1 MGELQLLNLQPYL
14 VQMQIKFRV
23 VSLSHRSAPVHI
35 RELISL
41 DEVAIQRLLLKL
53 KDFFNLTDALV
64 LSTCNRTEVYYSHE
78 LDLSSELIKL
88 IGIERGLTDAIS
100 YLDYFQVI
108 NNEKEAVTHLFRV
121 SMGLEAQVIGD
132 IQISNQVKRA
142 YQTAADLELAGP
154 FLHRLMHTIF
164 FTNKRVVQE
173 TAFRDG
179 AASLSYATIEL
190 IESLTQN
197 IFQPRILIIG
207 VGEIGE
213 DVAKNMVHLPTA
225 KIKITNRTLAK
236 AEEIGIPLG
245 FEVIPFDSCLI
256 AIEEADV
263 VVCSIRMPEPFI
275 TKQWIEAVSIPSY
288 KVLIDLSVPRSI
300 ETSVEEL
307 PGVVLYNVDN
317 IQSKATA
324 ALQNRLESIPSVE
337 AILEESIEE
346 FGAWQKEMVVSPTI
360 QKLKQALEQIRQE
373 ELGRYLKNADEKEYL
388 LIDKITKSMMQ
399 KILKVPVVQLRAAC
413 QRDEAAEMI
422 ELITDLFDLEKSKI
436 GEE

>member
-1 MGELQLLNLQPYL
+1 
-14 VQMQIKFRV
+14 MQTKFRV
-23 VSLSHRSAPVHI
+23 ISLSHKSAPVHI

-41 DEVAIQRLLLKL
+41 DELAIERLLLKL
-53 KDFFNLTDALV
+53 KEFFSVADALV

-78 LDLSSELIKL
+78 SDLSIELIKL
-88 IGIERGLTDAIS
+88 IGIERGLANAIS
-100 YLDYFQVI
+100 YFDYFQVL
-108 NNEKEAVTHLFRV
+108 NEEQKAVTHLFRV
-121 SMGLEAQVIGD
+121 SMGLEAQVVGD
-132 IQISNQVKRA
+132 IQILNQVKRS

-197 IFQPRILIIG
+197 IFQPRILLIG

-213 DVAKNMVHLPTA
+213 DVARNMVHLPTA
-225 KIKITNRTLAK
+225 QLKITNRTLAK
-236 AEEIGIPLG
+236 AEEIGVPLG
-245 FEVIPFDSCLI
+245 FEIIPFESCLT

-263 VVCSIRMPEPFI
+263 VVCSVRMPEPFL
-275 TKQWIEAVSIPSY
+275 TKQLIEGVNIPSY

-324 ALQNRLESIPSVE
+324 ALENRLESIPSVE

-373 ELGRYLKNADEKEYL
+373 EISRFLKNADEKEYL
-388 LIDKITKSMMQ
+388 LIDKVTKSMMQ

-422 ELITDLFDLEKSKI
+422 ELITDLFDLEKLKD
-436 GEE
+436 EKE

>member
-1 MGELQLLNLQPYL
+1 
-14 VQMQIKFRV
+14 MQTKFRV

-41 DEVAIQRLLLKL
+41 DDLAIERLLLKL
-53 KDFFNLTDALV
+53 KEFFSVADALI

-78 LDLSSELIKL
+78 SDLSVELIKL
-88 IGIERGLTDAIS
+88 IGIERGLPDAIG
-100 YLDYFQVI
+100 YLDYFQVL
-108 NNEKEAVTHLFRV
+108 NNEQEAVTHLFRV
-121 SMGLEAQVIGD
+121 SMGLEAQVVGD

-142 YQTAADLELAGP
+142 YQTSADLELAGP
-154 FLHRLMHTIF
+154 FLHRLMHTVF

-197 IFQPRILIIG
+197 IFQPRILLIG

-225 KIKITNRTLAK
+225 QIKIANRTLAK
-236 AEEIGIPLG
+236 AEEIGLPLG
-245 FEVIPFDSCLI
+245 FEVIPFESCLD

-263 VVCSIRMPEPFI
+263 VVCSVRMAEPFI
-275 TKQWIEAVSIPSY
+275 TKAMIESINIPSY

-300 ETSVEEL
+300 ETTVEEL

-317 IQSKATA
+317 IRSKASA
-324 ALQNRLESIPSVE
+324 ALQNRLEAIPSVE
-337 AILEESIEE
+337 AILKESIEE

-373 ELGRYLKNADEKEYL
+373 ELGRYLKNADEKEFV

-413 QRDEAAEMI
+413 QRDQASEMI
-422 ELITDLFDLEKSKI
+422 ELITDLFDLEKSKN
-436 GEE
+436 EKD

>member
-1 MGELQLLNLQPYL
+1 
-14 VQMQIKFRV
+14 MQTKFRV

-41 DEVAIQRLLLKL
+41 DDLAIERLLLKL
-53 KDFFNLTDALV
+53 KEFFSVADALV

-78 LDLSSELIKL
+78 SDLSVELIKL
-88 IGIERGLTDAIS
+88 IGIERGLTNAIG
-100 YLDYFQVI
+100 YLDYFQVL
-108 NNEKEAVTHLFRV
+108 NNEQEAVTHLFRV
-121 SMGLEAQVIGD
+121 SMGLEAQVVGD

-197 IFQPRILIIG
+197 IFQPRILLIG

-213 DVAKNMVHLPTA
+213 DVARNMVHLPTA
-225 KIKITNRTLAK
+225 QIKISNRTLAK
-236 AEEIGIPLG
+236 AEEIGFPLG
-245 FEVIPFDSCLI
+245 FEVIPFESCLA

-263 VVCSIRMPEPFI
+263 VVCSIRMAEPFI
-275 TKQWIEAVSIPSY
+275 TKAMIESINIPSY

-300 ETSVEEL
+300 ETTVEEL

-317 IQSKATA
+317 IRSKASA
-324 ALQNRLESIPSVE
+324 ALQNRLEAIPSVE
-337 AILEESIEE
+337 AILKESIEE
-346 FGAWQKEMVVSPTI
+346 FGTWQKEMVVSPTI

-373 ELGRYLKNADEKEYL
+373 ELGRYLKNADEKEFV

-413 QRDEAAEMI
+413 QRDQASEMI
-422 ELITDLFDLEKSKI
+422 ELITDLFDLEKSKT
-436 GEE
+436 EKD

>member
-41 DEVAIQRLLLKL
+41 DEVAIQLLLLKL
-53 KDFFNLTDALV
+53 KEFFNLTDALV

-300 ETSVEEL
+300 ETSVEKL

>member
-1 MGELQLLNLQPYL
+1 
-14 VQMQIKFRV
+14 MQTKFRV

-41 DEVAIQRLLLKL
+41 DDLAIERLLLKL
-53 KDFFNLTDALV
+53 KEFFSVTEALI

-78 LDLSSELIKL
+78 SDLSVELIKL
-88 IGIERGLTDAIS
+88 IGIERGLTNAIG
-100 YLDYFQVI
+100 YLDYFQVL
-108 NNEKEAVTHLFRV
+108 NNEQEAVTHLFRV
-121 SMGLEAQVIGD
+121 SMGLEAQVVGD

-197 IFQPRILIIG
+197 IFQPRILLIG

-213 DVAKNMVHLPTA
+213 DVARNMVHLPTA
-225 KIKITNRTLAK
+225 QIKISNRTLAK
-236 AEEIGIPLG
+236 AEEIGLPLG
-245 FEVIPFDSCLI
+245 FEVIPFESCLA

-263 VVCSIRMPEPFI
+263 VVCSIRMAEPFI
-275 TKQWIEAVSIPSY
+275 TKAMIESINIPSY

-300 ETSVEEL
+300 ETTVEEL

-317 IQSKATA
+317 IRSKASA
-324 ALQNRLESIPSVE
+324 ALQNRLEAIPSVE
-337 AILEESIEE
+337 AILKESIEE
-346 FGAWQKEMVVSPTI
+346 FGTWQKEMVVSPTI

-373 ELGRYLKNADEKEYL
+373 ELGRYLKNADEKEFV

-413 QRDEAAEMI
+413 QRDQASEMI
-422 ELITDLFDLEKSKI
+422 ELITDLFDLEKSKN
-436 GEE
+436 EKD

>member
-1 MGELQLLNLQPYL
+1 
-14 VQMQIKFRV
+14 MQTKFRV
-23 VSLSHRSAPVHI
+23 VSLSHKSAPVHI

-41 DEVAIQRLLLKL
+41 DELAIERLLLKL
-53 KDFFNLTDALV
+53 KEFFSITDALV

-100 YLDYFQVI
+100 YLDYFQVL
-108 NNEKEAVTHLFRV
+108 NNEQEAVTHLFRV

-142 YQTAADLELAGP
+142 YQTAADLALAGP

-173 TAFRDG
+173 TGFRDG

-197 IFQPRILIIG
+197 IYQPRILLIG

-225 KIKITNRTLAK
+225 QVKIANRTLAK
-236 AEEIGIPLG
+236 AAEIGIPLG
-245 FEVIPFDSCLI
+245 FEVIAFESCLT

-263 VVCSIRMPEPFI
+263 VVCSVRMPEPLL
-275 TKQWIEAVSIPSY
+275 TKQLIEGINIPSY

-346 FGAWQKEMVVSPTI
+346 FGAWQKEMIVSPTI

-373 ELGRYLKNADEKEYL
+373 EMSRYLKNADEKEYL

-422 ELITDLFDLEKSKI
+422 ELITDLFDLEKSKN
-436 GEE
+436 EKE

>member
-1 MGELQLLNLQPYL
+1 
-14 VQMQIKFRV
+14 MQTKFRV
-23 VSLSHRSAPVHI
+23 ISLSHKSAPVHI

-41 DEVAIQRLLLKL
+41 DELAIERLLLKL
-53 KDFFNLTDALV
+53 KEFFSVADALV

-78 LDLSSELIKL
+78 SDLSIELIKL
-88 IGIERGLTDAIS
+88 IGIERGLANAIS
-100 YLDYFQVI
+100 YFDYFQVL
-108 NNEKEAVTHLFRV
+108 NEEQEAVTHLFRV
-121 SMGLEAQVIGD
+121 SMGLEAQVVGD
-132 IQISNQVKRA
+132 IQILNQVKRS

-197 IFQPRILIIG
+197 IFQPRILLIG

-213 DVAKNMVHLPTA
+213 DVARNMVHLPTA
-225 KIKITNRTLAK
+225 QLKITNRTLAK
-236 AEEIGIPLG
+236 AEEIGVPLG
-245 FEVIPFDSCLI
+245 FEIIPFESCLT

-263 VVCSIRMPEPFI
+263 VVCSVRMPEPFL
-275 TKQWIEAVSIPSY
+275 TKQLIEGINIPSY

-373 ELGRYLKNADEKEYL
+373 EMSRFLKNVDEKEYL
-388 LIDKITKSMMQ
+388 LIDKVTKSMMQ

-422 ELITDLFDLEKSKI
+422 ELITDLFDLEKLKD
-436 GEE
+436 EKE

>member
-1 MGELQLLNLQPYL
+1 
-14 VQMQIKFRV
+14 MQTKFRV
-23 VSLSHRSAPVHI
+23 VSLSHKSAPVHI

-41 DEVAIQRLLLKL
+41 DEVAIERLLLKL
-53 KDFFNLTDALV
+53 KEFFSVTDALV
-64 LSTCNRTEVYYSHE
+64 LSTCNRTEVYYCHE
-78 LDLSSELIKL
+78 LDLSVELIKL

-100 YLDYFQVI
+100 YLGYFQVLT
-108 NNEKEAVTHLFRV
+108 NESEAVTHLFRV

-132 IQISNQVKRA
+132 IQILNQVKRS
-142 YQTAADLELAGP
+142 YQTSANLELAGP

-197 IFQPRILIIG
+197 IFQPRILLIG

-213 DVAKNMVHLPTA
+213 DVARNMVHLPSA
-225 KIKITNRTLAK
+225 QVKITNRTLAK
-236 AEEIGIPLG
+236 AEEIGGPLG
-245 FEVIPFDSCLI
+245 FEVISFESCLT
-256 AIEEADV
+256 AIEESDV
-263 VVCSIRMPEPFI
+263 VVCSVRMSEPFL
-275 TKQWIEAVSIPSY
+275 TKQLIKGVNIPSF

-307 PGVVLYNVDN
+307 PGIVLYNVDN
-317 IQSKATA
+317 IRSKATA

-337 AILEESIEE
+337 AILDECIEE

-360 QKLKQALEQIRQE
+360 QKLKQALEKIRQE
-373 ELGRYLKNADEKEYL
+373 EMSRYLKNADEKEYL
-388 LIDKITKSMMQ
+388 LIDKVTKSMMQ

-413 QRDEAAEMI
+413 QRDEAAEMV
-422 ELITDLFDLEKSKI
+422 ELITDLFDLEKSKT
-436 GEE
+436 ENE

>member
-1 MGELQLLNLQPYL
+1 
-14 VQMQIKFRV
+14 
-23 VSLSHRSAPVHI
+23 
-35 RELISL
+35 L
-41 DEVAIQRLLLKL
+41 DDLAIERLLLKL
-53 KDFFNLTDALV
+53 KEFFSVADALV

-78 LDLSSELIKL
+78 SDLSVELIKL
-88 IGIERGLTDAIS
+88 IGIERGLTNAIG
-100 YLDYFQVI
+100 YLDYFQVL
-108 NNEKEAVTHLFRV
+108 NNEQEAVTHLFRV
-121 SMGLEAQVIGD
+121 SMGLEAQVVGD

-197 IFQPRILIIG
+197 IFQPRILLIG

-213 DVAKNMVHLPTA
+213 DVARNMVHLPTA
-225 KIKITNRTLAK
+225 QIKISNRTLAK
-236 AEEIGIPLG
+236 AEEIGLPLG
-245 FEVIPFDSCLI
+245 FEVIPFESCLA
-256 AIEEADV
+256 AIEGADV

-275 TKQWIEAVSIPSY
+275 TKAMMESVNIPSY
-288 KVLIDLSVPRSI
+288 KVMIDLSVPRSI
-300 ETSVEEL
+300 ETTVEEL

-317 IQSKATA
+317 IRSKASA
-324 ALQNRLESIPSVE
+324 ALQNRLEAIPSVE
-337 AILEESIEE
+337 AILKESIEE
-346 FGAWQKEMVVSPTI
+346 FGTWQKEMIVSPTI

-373 ELGRYLKNADEKEYL
+373 ELGRYLKNADEKEFV

-413 QRDEAAEMI
+413 QRDQASEMI
-422 ELITDLFDLEKSKI
+422 ELITDLFDLEKSTTEKD
-436 GEE
+436 

>member
-1 MGELQLLNLQPYL
+1 
-14 VQMQIKFRV
+14 MQTKFRV
-23 VSLSHRSAPVHI
+23 VSLSHKSAPVHI

-41 DEVAIQRLLLKL
+41 DELAIERLLLKL
-53 KDFFNLTDALV
+53 KEFFSVADALV

-78 LDLSSELIKL
+78 SDLSIELIKL
-88 IGIERGLTDAIS
+88 IGIERGLANAIS
-100 YLDYFQVI
+100 YFDYFQVL
-108 NNEKEAVTHLFRV
+108 NEEQEAVTHLFRV
-121 SMGLEAQVIGD
+121 SMGLEAQVVGD
-132 IQISNQVKRA
+132 IQILNQVKRA

-164 FTNKRVVQE
+164 FTNKRAVQE

-197 IFQPRILIIG
+197 IFQPRILLIG

-213 DVAKNMVHLPTA
+213 DVARNMVHLPTA
-225 KIKITNRTLAK
+225 QLKITNRTLAK
-236 AEEIGIPLG
+236 AEEIGGPLG
-245 FEVIPFDSCLI
+245 FEVIPFESCLT

-263 VVCSIRMPEPFI
+263 VVCSVRMPEPFL
-275 TKQWIEAVSIPSY
+275 TKQLIEGINIPSY

-324 ALQNRLESIPSVE
+324 ALENRLESIPSVE

-373 ELGRYLKNADEKEYL
+373 EMSRFLKNADEKEYL
-388 LIDKITKSMMQ
+388 LIDKVTKSMMQ

-422 ELITDLFDLEKSKI
+422 ELITDLFDLEKLKD
-436 GEE
+436 EKE